1 MITAILHDDP
11 YHFSLSSKHFI
22 LNTSNMSGDTMLS

>member
-1 MITAILHDDP
+1 MITAILYNDP
-11 YHFSLSSKHFI
+11 YHFSLSSKHFT